1 MSSELAVSSAPSS
14 APRASSSPL
23 LSMTETF
30 LDRMPGTAEATR
42 CWMARDLALV
52 AGCLAGASTTEAVGS
67 ARSREN
73 SSRFGITRWTR
84 AERDLVDRADG
95 ARQLAFEGA
104 DLVDLLHEVG
114 GAERVGAVEDL
125 VADRAARGDAFGGE
139 GETQPRHL
147 VLRHVDLRAVAAQL
161 VGDALGI
168 HALDDLAA
176 VAGVEAAVEQ
186 RHARRREAGDDEDEE
201 GNQGKADGCQ
211 CHEAGRPQ
219 VAQRLHQSIHERH
232 RCSNMWPIRRS
243 AIARVRLK
251 FSANHLHLRA
261 VPPDDGPTIGFRT

>member
-23 LSMTETF
+23 LSITETF
-30 LDRMPGTAEATR
+30 LDRMPGTAEETR
-42 CWMARDLALV
+42 CWMAETWPLSRLP
-52 AGCLAGASTTEAVGS
+52 CSASTTEAVGS

-73 SSRFGITRWTR
+73 SLALRHHEMDARR
-84 AERDLVDRADG
+84 ADLVDRADG
-95 ARQLAFEGA
+95 ARQLALEGA

-114 GAERVGAVEDL
+114 GAERVGPVEDL

-147 VLRHVDLRAVAAQL
+147 VLRHVDLRTVAAQL

-186 RHARRREAGDDEDEE
+186 RHARRREAGDNEDEE

-251 FSANHLHLRA
+251 FSANHVHLRA
-261 VPPDDGPTIGFRT
+261 GTA